1 MRVQPFSPLLYF
13 LFSSS
18 FCLSRSPFLLSRA
31 FHLRPC
37 IPFCSRGD
45 VVMRA
50 PAHTHT
56 HTHTHT
62 ADADGTLHAIADN
75 DEEQEEDVIFGD
87 GS

>member
-1 MRVQPFSPLLYF
+1 MRVQSFPPLLYF

-18 FCLSRSPFLLSRA
+18 LCLSRSPFLLSRA
-31 FHLRPC
+31 FHIRPC
-37 IPFCSRGD
+37 ISPCSRGD
-45 VVMRA
+45 VLMRA
-50 PAHTHT
+50 PA
-56 HTHTHT
+56 HTHT